1 MADLPI
7 NLIYGERLTT
17 GVPAEVRGMAPWLRA
32 DDLERAT
39 GWVFKPEGFCKGG
52 MCVPVPP
59 ARADEFVSGDRYNLA
74 AIAELLG
81 QPIVADQEHHTW
93 CVGEAAAE
101 RARSLRSFDAPDF
114 SLPDLAGR
122 MHSLSEYRG
131 RKVLLVSWASW

>member
-1 MADLPI
+1 MADTPI

-17 GVPAEVRGMAPWLRA
+17 GVPAEVRGASPWLRA
-32 DDLERAT
+32 DGLERAT
-39 GWVFKPEGFCKGG
+39 GWVFKPEGFCKGDV
-52 MCVPVPP
+52 CVPVPP
-59 ARADEFVSGDRYNLA
+59 ARAGEFADGERFNLA

-101 RARSLRSFDAPDF
+101 RARTLKSLEAPDF

-131 RKVLLVSWASW
+131 KKVLLVSWASW

>member
-1 MADLPI
+1 MAETPI
-7 NLIYGERLTT
+7 SLIYGERLTT
-17 GVPAEVRGMAPWLRA
+17 GVPAEVRGAELWLRA

-39 GWVFKPEGFCKGG
+39 GWAFKPQGFCKGEV
-52 MCVPVPP
+52 CVPVPP
-59 ARADEFVSGDRYNLA
+59 ARAGEFEAGDRYNLT

-81 QPIVADQEHHTW
+81 QPMVADEEHHAW

-101 RARSLRSFDAPDF
+101 RARTLKSLDAPDF

-131 RKVLLVSWASW
+131 KKVLLVSWASW